1 MGLTGLKPS
10 SLCFVKSGDAF
21 LIYKQNKKVLNEV
34 LYVMGCTGLE
44 LSSLCFV
51 KSGDAFEARDKNEVF
66 KESIY
71 MWWVLLDLNHRACA
85 L

>member
-1 MGLTGLKPS
+1 MLNNGLIQYLNFRYWKAVKYLYVLGRTGAEPS
-10 SLCFVKSGDAF
+10 SLCFVKS
-21 LIYKQNKKVLNEV
+21 V
-34 LYVMGCTGLE
+34 
-44 LSSLCFV
+44 
-51 KSGDAFEARDKNEVF
+51 DAFEARDKNEVF